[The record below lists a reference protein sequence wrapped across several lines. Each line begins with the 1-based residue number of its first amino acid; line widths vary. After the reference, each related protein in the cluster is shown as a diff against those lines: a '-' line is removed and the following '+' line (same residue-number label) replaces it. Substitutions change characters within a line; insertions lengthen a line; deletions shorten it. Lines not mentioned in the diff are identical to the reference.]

1 MKKIFTLLAAGLFS
15 ASTFAQLCV
24 PGQLTEDR
32 FIPSPDS
39 TACIEKGVAYNQVF
53 RVKIPQ
59 TAGSFTIQYMIIDS
73 VTNLPA
79 GLTAV
84 MNKPFGQQYAA
95 GETGCVTLSGTTNS
109 PVGQYRLGL
118 YVKLKVTVIP
128 VALSGD
134 LYTLANSQGVEGAE
148 KYIIYLALTQTT
160 ATCPCTDTTGQIP
173 LKSFKPFTGN
183 EKQCSYRKTPG
194 TTGISDI
201 NSVVNGLNIVP
212 NPFSSNATVEF
223 NAEVSGTYTARITN
237 LIGKEVMRKSEDV
250 TIGSNSIN
258 ISRNDLA
265 AGVYFFSLSDGKS
278 LVTKRFII
286 E

>member
-1 MKKIFTLLAAGLFS
+1 MKKIFTLLAGGLFA

-39 TACIEKGVAYNQVF
+39 TSCIEKGVAYNQVF
-53 RVKIPQ
+53 RVRIPQ
-59 TAGSFTIQYMIIDS
+59 SAGTFTIQYMKIDS
-73 VTNLPA
+73 VTNLPS

-84 MNKPFGQQYAA
+84 MNKPFGTQYAA
-95 GETGCVTLSGTTNS
+95 GETGCVTLSGTTNA

-118 YVKLKVTVIP
+118 YVKLKVTILP
-128 VALSGD
+128 ELSGD
-134 LYTLANSQGVEGAE
+134 LYTLAKGQGVEGAE
-148 KYIIYLALTQTT
+148 KYIIYLALTETT
-160 ATCPCTDTTGQIP
+160 STCPCTDTTGQTP
-173 LKSFKPFTGN
+173 LGSFKAFTGN
-183 EKQCSYRKTPG
+183 EAQCSYRPVPG
-194 TTGISDI
+194 SVGISDI
-201 NSVVNGLNIVP
+201 NSVVSGLNIVP

-250 TIGSNSIN
+250 TIGANSIN
-258 ISRNDLA
+258 INRNDLA
-265 AGVYFFSLSDGKS
+265 AGVYFFSLSNGKS